1 MQEKNAENKMRN
13 KRMQI
18 PQSLIARFLSEMT
31 HHFCQICNFLK
42 CFSVS
47 FNMIFSENLG
57 NNVMLV

>member
-1 MQEKNAENKMRN
+1 
-13 KRMQI
+13 MQI

-47 FNMIFSENLG
+47 FNMIFSENLR